1 MLVMR
6 TIEDTT
12 NPLGELVSAQRIIAV
27 GLNHFSLAVYPLGF
41 YDVQPRAVFGQQA
54 AYDPHSFSTLFDMAV
69 VRTEPAPDL
78 LGDVPRSVVPDE
90 DHDLLADLFELIQ
103 APSEELGRYGTE
115 GSTIHEAQPRIAD
128 LWQVESVAGYGLR
141 LGVVFGD

>member
-41 YDVQPRAVFGQQA
+41 YGVQPRAVFGQQA
-54 AYDPHSFSTLFDMAV
+54 AYDPHSFSTLFDLAV
-69 VRTEPAPDL
+69 VSSAPAPDPF
-78 LGDVPRSVVPDE
+78 GDVARDVAPDGGQNVASASLE
-90 DHDLLADLFELIQ
+90 PLQ
-103 APSEELGRYGTE
+103 APREEMRGYGAD
-115 GSTIHEAQPRIAD
+115 GPPIHEP
-128 LWQVESVAGYGLR
+128 
-141 LGVVFGD
+141 

>member
-41 YDVQPRAVFGQQA
+41 YGVQPRAVFGQQA
-54 AYDPHSFSTLFDMAV
+54 AYDPHSFSTRLQ
-69 VRTEPAPDL
+69 RLT
-78 LGDVPRSVVPDE
+78 
-90 DHDLLADLFELIQ
+90 
-103 APSEELGRYGTE
+103 
-115 GSTIHEAQPRIAD
+115 
-128 LWQVESVAGYGLR
+128 
-141 LGVVFGD
+141 LGVAKGTHKDRSFHALEDNPQLPSCLGMH